1 MFVACSVP
9 AYLNQYDMT
18 SGLKEGGKFLLN
30 CVWDKEEALQRIP
43 NNVKRDIAR
52 ANGKLYIIN
61 ATKLAHDIG
70 LGQRT
75 NTIMQA
81 AFFKL
86 AEIIPFEEAQQYMK
100 DYAYKSYGKKG
111 DDIVQLNYKAI
122 DVGASGLIELE
133 VDPAWKDLEV
143 VDQVKEDKNND
154 TCNCKTD
161 LLKTFVKDI
170 VEPINAIKGYD
181 LPVSAFT
188 GREDG
193 TFENGTA
200 SFEKRGVAVD
210 VPEWIVDNC
219 IQCNQ
224 WWILG

>member
-1 MFVACSVP
+1 
-9 AYLNQYDMT
+9 
-18 SGLKEGGKFLLN
+18 
-30 CVWDKEEALQRIP
+30 
-43 NNVKRDIAR
+43 
-52 ANGKLYIIN
+52 
-61 ATKLAHDIG
+61 
-70 LGQRT
+70 
-75 NTIMQA
+75 
-81 AFFKL
+81 
-86 AEIIPFEEAQQYMK
+86 MK

-111 DDIVQLNYKAI
+111 DDIVQLKYKAI
-122 DVGASGLIELE
+122 DVGASGLVELE

-143 VDQVKEDKNND
+143 IAETKEDKNND
-154 TCNCKTD
+154 TCNCKTA
-161 LLKTFVKDI
+161 LLKNFVKDI

-219 IQCNQ
+219 IQRSEEHTSELQSRQYLVCRLLLEKKHKRQ
-224 WWILG
+224 V